1 MIRRMILHDTNR
13 NYNDDSKG
21 NKISRWIYIE
31 EEKHKVV
38 IVVVVLVVVVVLI
51 IILNLSPP
59 ATEN

>member
-1 MIRRMILHDTNR
+1 MVMIRRMILHDTNR

-38 IVVVVLVVVVVLI
+38 IVVVVLVVV
-51 IILNLSPP
+51 
-59 ATEN
+59 